1 MFEETKPPRTVLI
14 CCLRLMGDVLVTTPL
29 AHSISNAFPGAAID
43 YLVFEGTGG
52 ILAKH
57 PLVRNVIAIPKKGGG
72 ATVRSLFR
80 KYDLAVA
87 AYPSDRTAMAAA
99 MAGRRSV
106 GLIYREKK
114 GWWKRLL
121 LDRTCFCD
129 DRLHVVS
136 AMISLAHE
144 LGIPAVPKVSVGYD
158 DGDAAYARE
167 RLPAGRYVL
176 LHPYSMNRF
185 KYWPQEQW
193 QRLASL
199 IQERT
204 GCTAVFTVTP
214 SPEDRAYLDAILAGA
229 PAGVATFPSLTLS
242 HFAAALERCAA
253 YVGIDTATT
262 HMAAAMEAP
271 TIAIFG
277 STLTRYWAP
286 WPNGCEEASPFAVN
300 RGIQRKGYVTVVQKD
315 WECVP
320 CNRMECRISSRNRM
334 ECLEAVTAEEVLAEL
349 LPRLR

>member
-1 MFEETKPPRTVLI
+1 MFTETNPPRTILI

-129 DRLHVVS
+129 DRLHVGW
-136 AMISLAHE
+136 AMTSLAHE
-144 LGIPAVPKVSVGYD
+144 LGIPAVAKVSVGYD

-204 GCTAVFTVTP
+204 GCTAVFTVP
-214 SPEDRAYLDAILAGA
+214 SGATITDVIDLHTFRPQELPDLLEDYLGECVRLGFRSVRIIHGKGSGTQKRRVQAMLRRNPLVRGFTDAPPEAGGWGA
-229 PAGVATFPSLTLS
+229 
-242 HFAAALERCAA
+242 
-253 YVGIDTATT
+253 
-262 HMAAAMEAP
+262 
-271 TIAIFG
+271 
-277 STLTRYWAP
+277 
-286 WPNGCEEASPFAVN
+286 
-300 RGIQRKGYVTVVQKD
+300 TVV
-315 WECVP
+315 
-320 CNRMECRISSRNRM
+320 
-334 ECLEAVTAEEVLAEL
+334 EL
-349 LPRLR
+349 KVDPRTRPRS